1 MLLPPRFRRTAPRKK
16 IPVLLA
22 FALLATVSL
31 LSSPGSALASGSPAT
46 STTLAPSF
54 DVPSV
59 SPAFLALQQAELTG
73 QNGTENDA
81 FGFAVALSGNTAL
94 VGAPS
99 KTVNGL
105 SQAGAAYVFVRSGTT
120 WTQQA
125 ELTAPDAAAGD
136 QFGYSVALSG
146 DTALVG
152 ADLKTVGAKA
162 RGGTAYVF
170 VCSGTTWTQQ
180 AELPAPSPTTGGH
193 FGWAVSLSGDRAL
206 IGAPGQTVRGLADVG
221 AAYVFTRADT
231 SWTRQ
236 ADLAPYDN
244 PPGDGVSFG
253 ASLALSGDTALI
265 GAPALH
271 TAKNQIMG
279 GAYVFVG
286 SGATWLRQALLRN
299 PHPATDGGFA
309 DALALDGN
317 RALIGVPD
325 GAVGTYSDAGVA
337 YVLVRSGTH
346 WSRQARLSD
355 PHPTQ
360 YDSFGGALALSRNRA
375 LIGAK
380 LQSFGRKYFVGAGY
394 LFVHSRGRWSLQ
406 PPLRDLDQSAGGG
419 YGRSVALSGDTTLAG
434 ALGGGFKRSSQRSS
448 ERSCDEHE
456 EAGLRSGW
464 SAADALAG
472 ASTGRAPRT
481 PATLLD
487 GDRAGAVERGCG
499 HRGGG
504 VGTGRLPLVPGGWRD
519 AIDHHGP
526 DVGALPVVSRAG
538 RDCAAPRPRLRRA
551 RDRACA
557 RSLALDDLAGAPS
570 QRRDPWRGL

>member
-22 FALLATVSL
+22 FALLLAAVSL
-31 LSSPGSALASGSPAT
+31 LSSPGSALALGSPAT

-54 DVPSV
+54 NVPSV
-59 SPAFLALQQAELTG
+59 FPALLALQQAELTG

-125 ELTAPDAAAGD
+125 ELTASDAATSD

-152 ADLKTVGAKA
+152 ADLKAVGAKA
-162 RGGTAYVF
+162 RAGAAYVF
-170 VCSGTTWTQQ
+170 VRSGTTWTQQ

-193 FGWAVSLSGDRAL
+193 FGWAVSLSGDTAL

-271 TAKNQIMG
+271 TAKNQMMG

-286 SGATWLRQALLRN
+286 SGATWSRQALLRN

-309 DALALDGN
+309 NAVALDGN
-317 RALIGVPD
+317 KAVIGVPD
-325 GAVGTYSDAGVA
+325 GAVGAYSDAGVA

-360 YDSFGGALALSRNRA
+360 YDSFGGAVALSRNRV

-380 LQSFGRKYFVGAGY
+380 LQSFGRHYSVGAGY
-394 LFVHSRGRWSLQ
+394 LFVHSQGRWSLQ

-419 YGRSVALSGDTTLAG
+419 YGRSVALSGDTSLAG
-434 ALGGGFKRSSQRSS
+434 AVGKFV
-448 ERSCDEHE
+448 
-456 EAGLRSGW
+456 
-464 SAADALAG
+464 
-472 ASTGRAPRT
+472 GRAH
-481 PATLLD
+481 
-487 GDRAGAVERGCG
+487 DRR
-499 HRGGG
+499 H
-504 VGTGRLPLVPGGWRD
+504 
-519 AIDHHGP
+519 
-526 DVGALPVVSRAG
+526 
-538 RDCAAPRPRLRRA
+538 RLRRHA
-551 RDRACA
+551 RAGPQA
-557 RSLALDDLAGAPS
+557 RPLDVHTPA
-570 QRRDPWRGL
+570 